1 MKSRIAYN
9 GARVSCEE
17 FTSTKRYE
25 CSKEEME
32 RILALPLTDYKTL
45 NIEDGDTYE
54 WYEVGCGKYDRNMY
68 CPKTDTL
75 RGQTM
80 GEFYGNSTVD

>member
-9 GARVSCEE
+9 GARVTCTE
-17 FTSTKRYE
+17 FTATKRYE
-25 CSKEEME
+25 CSKEEMK
-32 RILALPLTDYKTL
+32 RILSLPLTDYKTL

-54 WYEVGCGKYDRNMY
+54 WYEVGSGKYDRNMY
-68 CPKTDTL
+68 FPKTDTL

-80 GEFYGNSTVD
+80 VEFYGNSTVN